1 MGKDIH
7 EYDDIINL
15 PHHQSPTRPHMSNH
29 DRAAQFSPFAALVGY
44 GDAVKETARLTD
56 GRTELDEDARA
67 ALDATLQFLQRG
79 SDGQQVCVT
88 YFKRD
93 LKKLGGAYL
102 SVTGNIKKTDALER
116 TIMLD
121 DGTVIPMDDILDIA
135 TQ

>member
-1 MGKDIH
+1 MAKNIH

-15 PHHQSPTRPHMSNH
+15 PHHQSPTRQQMSNL

-56 GRTELDEDARA
+56 ERTELGEDAKA
-67 ALDATLQFLQRG
+67 ALDTAFQSLQR
-79 SDGQQVCVT
+79 SPDRQQVSVT

-93 LKKLGGAYL
+93 LKKVGGAYL
-102 SVTGNIKKTDALER
+102 SVTGNIKKTDVLER

-121 DGTVIPMDDILDIA
+121 DGTVIPMDDILDI
-135 TQ
+135 QL

>member
-1 MGKDIH
+1 MTKNIH

-56 GRTELDEDARA
+56 ERTELDEDARA
-67 ALDATLQFLQRG
+67 ALDAAFQSLQRDPG
-79 SDGQQVCVT
+79 GQQVSVT

-93 LKKLGGAYL
+93 LKKVGGAYL
-102 SVTGNIKKTDALER
+102 SVTGSIKKTDVLER
-116 TIMLD
+116 TIMFD
-121 DGTVIPMDDILDIA
+121 DGTVIPMDDILDI
-135 TQ
+135 QF

>member
-1 MGKDIH
+1 MAKNIH

-56 GRTELDEDARA
+56 ERMELDEDARA
-67 ALDATLQFLQRG
+67 ALDTAFQSLQRG
-79 SDGQQVCVT
+79 HDGQQVSIT

-93 LKKLGGAYL
+93 LKKVGGTYL
-102 SVTGNIKKTDALER
+102 SATGNIKKTDVLER
-116 TIMLD
+116 TIMMD
-121 DGTVIPMDDILDIA
+121 DGTVIPMDDILDI
-135 TQ
+135 QV